1 MAKVSWHK
9 QEFHLEK
16 WLHKHL
22 LFKDDKEFAIFL
34 VWAMFVALLIYNIQ

>member
-1 MAKVSWHK
+1 MSKSHWSK
-9 QEFHLEK
+9 KEFHLEK

-34 VWAMFVALLIYNIQ
+34 VWAAFVALLIYNVR